1 MAIGQQSTLTS
12 VLENTYAPV
21 TLTMMVLTFTAGLT
35 LLLTAIG
42 LYGALALAVGQRTRE
57 IGIRMA
63 LGARPAGILGLILR
77 EGVAVTIGGI
87 AIGVVAATM
96 VTGLLSS
103 YLYGVQRNDPLT
115 FVLVSLVLVVVASIA
130 CGLPAS
136 RAAHIDPN
144 VALRQD

>member
-1 MAIGQQSTLTS
+1 
-12 VLENTYAPV
+12 
-21 TLTMMVLTFTAGLT
+21 MMVLTFTAGLT

-57 IGIRMA
+57 IGIRVA

-77 EGVAVTIGGI
+77 EGVAVTICGM

-103 YLYGVQRNDPLT
+103 YLYGVQRNDPFT
-115 FVLVSLVLVVVASIA
+115 FVVVALLLVIVAGVA
-130 CGLPAS
+130 CALPAS